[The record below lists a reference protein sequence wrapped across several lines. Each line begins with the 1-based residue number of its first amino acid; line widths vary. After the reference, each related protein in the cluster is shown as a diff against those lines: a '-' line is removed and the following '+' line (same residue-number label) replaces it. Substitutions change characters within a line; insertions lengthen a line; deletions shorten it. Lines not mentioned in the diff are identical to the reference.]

1 MSFPMRSTNYLADTN
16 ILGELARREPH
27 PGVLAWAE
35 TVETLGL
42 SVVTLEEV
50 FFGFAWK
57 PNLRVR
63 NWFQSF
69 VEQQCAV
76 FPVTP
81 QIAQRGGEIRGSLR
95 SEGQTR
101 SQADMLI
108 AATADLH
115 QLTLVT
121 RNTRDF
127 AGCRIS
133 LLDPFQ

>member
-1 MSFPMRSTNYLADTN
+1 MRSTTYLADTN
-16 ILGELARREPH
+16 ILGELGRPRPNA
-27 PGVLAWAE
+27 GVLAWAE

-50 FFGFAWK
+50 FFGLVWK
-57 PNLRVR
+57 PNPRVR
-63 NWFQSF
+63 TWFQSF
-69 VEQQCAV
+69 MEQQCTV

-81 QIAQRGGEIRGSLR
+81 RIAVRSAEIRGSLR

-115 QLTLVT
+115 ELTLVT

-127 AGCRIS
+127 TGCRIS